1 MRTNTGFNSLNN
13 VYVSYGTGVAFRKPM
28 LKSLADIYNE
38 IVHPTPEIIEKIE
51 KIRQSSKLG
60 EKAKVK
66 QRKKELD
73 AFTCSGFFEDRN
85 NEGLIEH
92 SGRLQIDLDNLDPA
106 EIQEIKSKLSRDNI
120 VEFVCLSPSGTGLKA
135 VIRIPK
141 AAKNSEHKK
150 SFFAAQHYFRENY
163 ALEIDPSC
171 QDVSRLCFVSYDPDA
186 YINEDATVL
195 DVHFWYQEQKPVSIK
210 PPPRLDLPNKSTP
223 TGQDHPFAQ
232 KVLDSACEKI
242 SAAPDGQRHQTR
254 RDEARLVGGYV
265 GGGHLEEGLAKSRL
279 LDAALRNTDNAIDA
293 KRTIH
298 ESLENGKAAPL
309 DPPQNQ
315 NAQPHGED
323 PSPHNS
329 EQKGMECSALYRFSE
344 SGTFRMM
351 RNKSGDLVPSPIAN
365 FTAEIVEELKFDDGE
380 QTNLQYRIQGWRG
393 KKSYPEV
400 VVYAE
405 EYNSLKFVEKN
416 WGCTARIY
424 PGQGTRDHLRH
435 AIQEKSGDEV
445 TRTTVYT
452 HTGIREINGKMT
464 YLSSAGALD
473 CEGVRVVLDESEKEK
488 LSRYKLP
495 VTSSAEEV
503 DSGTQASLSFLEVAD
518 DSVSIPLLVYTYEPT
533 ITSVIPIKPAS
544 IFVYGPSGC
553 HKTSVLTGLLNH
565 YGVFTADNHYTFNDT
580 VNSLERAS
588 YILKDTPM
596 LVDDLYPT
604 IIPSDQKRMI
614 STFERLTRSA
624 GNRSGRGRLRS
635 DLKLR
640 RTFYPRGV
648 VWFAGEDLIGAGSAL
663 ARLKLVVMEPNSVD
677 LEILSEF
684 QAKCHLL
691 PHALAD
697 FLRWLFRNVEL
708 VRNIFA
714 NHTGE
719 YDELYQQG
727 NALHG
732 RLIEQIILSQKMVR
746 VLCIWLTEQGA
757 LNGIEADSLYER
769 AYKVFVHNAQR
780 LQERI
785 QTSNP
790 TEQFIEIM
798 QALNSSEKIW
808 IKPFEWTEAEKP
820 LNKEMLGWRKDGY
833 IYAQGRV
840 IWQLIQNY
848 CQRERSTFP
857 VGERTL
863 WEHLARTGV
872 LIRQA
877 DQVSGSMKIPA
888 ENNRSIRVMKF
899 KEDQLFG

>member
-1 MRTNTGFNSLNN
+1 MRTNTRFNSLNN

-28 LKSLADIYNE
+28 LMSLADIYNE
-38 IVHPTPEIIEKIE
+38 IVHPTPEIVEKIE
-51 KIRQSSKLG
+51 KIRQFSKLG

-66 QRKKELD
+66 QLKKELP
-73 AFTCSGFFEDRN
+73 AFTCSGNFEDRN

-141 AAKNSEHKK
+141 AVKNSKHKK

-163 ALEIDPSC
+163 GLEIDHSC

-195 DVHFWYQEQKPVSIK
+195 DVDCWYQEQKPVSIK
-210 PPPRLDLPNKSTP
+210 PPPRLDPPTKSTP
-223 TGQDHPFAQ
+223 TGQDHPYAQ

-265 GGGHLEEGLAKSRL
+265 GGGHLEEGSARSRL

-293 KRTIH
+293 ERTIH

-329 EQKGMECSALYRFSE
+329 DQNGMECSALYRFSE

-351 RNKSGDLVPSPIAN
+351 RNKSGDLVPDLIAN
-365 FTAEIVEELKFDDGE
+365 FTARILEELMYDDGE
-380 QTNLQYRIQGWRG
+380 RAELKYRIKGERG
-393 KKSYPEV
+393 DESYPEV
-400 VVYAE
+400 IVPAE
-405 EYNSLKFVEKN
+405 EFNSLKFVEMN
-416 WGCTARIY
+416 WGCTAQIF
-424 PGQGTRDHLRH
+424 PGHGVRDKLRH
-435 AIQEKSGDEV
+435 AIQVNSEEV
-445 TRTTVYT
+445 TRTTIYT
-452 HTGIREINGKMT
+452 HTGIREINGKLT
-464 YLSSAGALD
+464 YLSSSGALD
-473 CEGVRVVLDESEKEK
+473 CEGVQVVLDDSENEK
-488 LSRYKLP
+488 LNRYALP
-495 VTSSAEEV
+495 TTSSAEEV
-503 DSGTQASLSFLEVAD
+503 HSGTQASLSFLEVAD
-518 DSVSIPLLVYTYEPT
+518 YSVSIPLLVLTYAP
-533 ITSVIPIKPAS
+533 VISSLIQKNFAS
-544 IFVYGPSGC
+544 LYLLGPSGC
-553 HKTSVLTGLLNH
+553 HKSTLAALALCH
-565 YGVFTADNHYTFNDT
+565 YGDFTADNLHTFNDT

-588 YILKDTPM
+588 YILKDAPM
-596 LVDDLYPT
+596 LVDDFYPT
-604 IIPSDQKRMI
+604 TNQYDQKRMI
-614 STFERLTRSA
+614 STFEGVTRSA
-624 GNRSGRGRLRS
+624 GNRSGRGRMRS

-648 VWFAGEDLIGAGSAL
+648 VWFTGEDLIGAGSAL
-663 ARLKLVVMEPNSVD
+663 ARLILVEMEPNSVD
-677 LEILSEF
+677 IEILSEI
-684 QAKCHLL
+684 QTKRHLL

-697 FLRWLFRNVEL
+697 FLRWLFMNVEL
-708 VRNIFA
+708 VRTIFA
-714 NHTGE
+714 NQTGE

-727 NALHG
+727 KALHR
-732 RLIEQIILSQKMVR
+732 RLIEQIILSVKMVR
-746 VLCIWLTEQGA
+746 VLCIWLTDRGV

-769 AYKVFVHNAQR
+769 AYTVFVQNAQR

-798 QALNSSEKIW
+798 QALNSSGKIW
-808 IKPFEWTEAEKP
+808 VKPFELTEAEKP
-820 LNKEMLGWRKDGY
+820 LNKEFFGWRKDGY
-833 IYAQGRV
+833 IFAQSRV
-840 IWQLIQNY
+840 VWQLVQNY